1 MIKNLINKN
10 KKLYFI
16 LLLLILIIV
25 VIMSCKKVNILSPT
39 HIPPPTDFRLPEDAI
54 PGHVDVTPMPAK
66 NGEVFGGFS
75 KKFKYQGKWY
85 ILADY
90 MYNYDP
96 KSKTLNK
103 IDENIILQIDD
114 NGNINIYAK
123 NVNYSIFGRLK
134 YNISVIENDKII
146 YEPDTYG
153 SFSMS
158 DISVDYEYVIDSIVY
173 DNTYYTSSDLI
184 NWQTNG
190 STNNVRYK
198 MPTPNPNNPNES
210 FQGGYGMD
218 VTRFFQFKDYIYL
231 MGLRETFYEQNPTG
245 YRTVDLGPYTVSK
258 NYYYRIHKSKDTSV
272 GANWEKIDNTPW
284 GERSGDYGSI
294 YNFNIA
300 IDKDKI
306 YFTGGYRCYYR
317 YNPSSSKWNPVSE
330 SFIDDKRIWS
340 STDGVNWTLEP
351 NSDAYKN
358 AEKIDLL
365 NNPFKGLDIYLQ
377 NRVKTP
383 EEPNWV
389 KLDNGIYYKSDN
401 TYSSWRLDG
410 KVYYYPE
417 PPYAE
422 IDAAYKRGEEYFTVS
437 ERHLKGAGK
446 NQFLAARE
454 RPNEDD
460 SWKLI
465 TPIDYT
471 DNLMVWQS
479 GGEKVLLNIN
489 NKVIQFVDYYQIYLM
504 LKSPPIQSYTPLLN
518 YFREWAKKYRE
529 GYYDPML
536 DRIYISIPNAMYYGA
551 RADMVEGYMNNY
563 KEYIMPDEAITHYTV
578 EFRY

>member
-1 MIKNLINKN
+1 MKKKFNKRLCLIVA
-10 KKLYFI
+10 
-16 LLLLILIIV
+16 LLILVIVLII
-25 VIMSCKKVNILSPT
+25 SCKKINILSPT
-39 HIPPPTDFRLPEDAI
+39 YIPPETDFRLPEDTI
-54 PGHVDVTPMPAK
+54 PGHVDVTPVPAK
-66 NGEVFGGFS
+66 EGEVFGGFQ

-90 MYNYDP
+90 MYEYIP
-96 KSKTLNK
+96 ETKTLNQ
-103 IDENIILQIDD
+103 IDKNIILQIDD

-123 NVNYSIFGRLK
+123 NVDYSIFGRLK
-134 YNISVIENDKII
+134 YSISVIENDKII
-146 YEPDTYG
+146 YEPNEYG
-153 SFSMS
+153 TFSMS
-158 DISVDYEYVIDSIVY
+158 NISLDISEDYSESIINSIVY

-190 STNNVRYK
+190 SAANIRYK

-210 FQGGYGMD
+210 FQGGYGMG
-218 VTRFFQFKDYIYL
+218 VSSFFQFKDYIYL
-231 MGLRETFYEQNPTG
+231 MGLKETFLEQNPSGT
-245 YRTVDLGPYTVSK
+245 RPFDAPSYTVSK

-284 GERSGDYGSI
+284 GARSGDHNL
-294 YNFNIA
+294 YNFHPG

-306 YFTGGYRCYYR
+306 YITGGVRCYYEHT
-317 YNPSSSKWNPVSE
+317 PSISKWTISE
-330 SFIDDKRIWS
+330 ERFIDDKRIWS
-340 STDGVNWTLEP
+340 STDGVHWTLEP

-358 AEKIDLL
+358 FTMDRF
-365 NNPFKGLDIYLQ
+365 NGLDRYLP
-377 NRVKTP
+377 NRVRTP

-401 TYSSWRLDG
+401 TYSSRNIDG
-410 KVYYYPE
+410 KEYYYPE

-422 IDAAYKRGEEYFTVS
+422 IDAAYNRGEEYFTIS
-437 ERHLKGAGK
+437 ETHLKGAGK
-446 NQFLAARE
+446 NQFFAARE
-454 RPNEDD
+454 KPNETD

-489 NKVIQFVDYYQIYLM
+489 NKVIQLVDYYQIYLM

-529 GYYDPML
+529 GYYDSL
-536 DRIYISIPNAMYYGA
+536 QGGFIIDIQTAMYYDA
-551 RADMVEGYMNNY
+551 RADMVEAFMKNY
-563 KEYIMPDEAITHYTV
+563 KEYIMPDDAITHYTV
-578 EFRY
+578 EFKY